1 MTFFMLYFIPTPI
14 GNLDDITVRSLKL
27 FKSLSVFCAED
38 TRTFKGLMTRYEI
51 SHADKVCIPL
61 TSYTAPSQLA
71 KIIEMAT
78 IGDVGV
84 VSEAGTPW
92 LSDPAKELIKLCRE
106 QSCPFEVLPW
116 ANALI
121 PAVVGSPCDTTHF
134 AYHGFLP
141 TKKWRK
147 SLLQDIVDSDYP
159 VFLYESV
166 HRVDKLLEELK
177 ELNFAGTVGIFRELS
192 KMYEQ
197 KIVGTVDELLAKWGK
212 ELVAKGE
219 FVIGIYP
226 KQEKSKEKKNK
237 YEHNNKA
244 E

>member
-1 MTFFMLYFIPTPI
+1 MLYLIPTPI
-14 GNLDDITVRSLKL
+14 GNLDDITLRALKL
-27 FKSLSVFCAED
+27 FQSLSVFCAED
-38 TRTFKGLMTRYEI
+38 TRTFKWLMTRYEI
-51 SHADKVCIPL
+51 GHTDKVCVPL
-61 TSYTAPSQLA
+61 TSYTSPWQLL
-71 KIIEMAT
+71 KIIEMAK
-78 IGDVGV
+78 IWDVGV

-92 LSDPAKELIKLCRE
+92 LSDPAKELIKLCWE
-106 QSCPFEVLPW
+106 QWCPFEVLPW

-121 PAVVGSPCDTTHF
+121 PAVVASPCDTTHF
-134 AYHGFLP
+134 RYHWFLP

-147 SLLQDIVDSDYP
+147 RLLEDIVGSEYP

-237 YEHNNKA
+237 YKQDKE
-244 E
+244 EGEE